1 MDRVRR
7 TVGCD
12 RLDTSQYNGRGVY
25 VVVLDSGV
33 ASHPDLDG
41 RIVEFQD
48 FIHGRKQSNSKSN
61 GCVLKLGNVIE
72 EKI

>member
-33 ASHPDLDG
+33 ANHPDLEG
-41 RIVEFQD
+41 RIVEFRD
-48 FIHGRKQSNSKSN
+48 FINEGKCGKDTYYDDNGHGTH
-61 GCVLKLGNVIE
+61 V
-72 EKI
+72 

>member
-7 TVGCD
+7 MVGCD
-12 RLDTSQYNGRGVY
+12 RLDTSQYNGRDVY

-48 FIHGRKQSNSKSN
+48 FIHGRKGKTGSYIMMIMDTAHM
-61 GCVLKLGNVIE
+61 CEVP
-72 EKI
+72 

>member
-12 RLDTSQYNGRGVY
+12 RLDTSQYNGRDVY

-48 FIHGRKQSNSKSN
+48 FIHGRKGKTDSYYDDN
-61 GCVLKLGNVIE
+61 GYGTHV
-72 EKI
+72 

>member
-33 ASHPDLDG
+33 ANHPDLDG
-41 RIVEFQD
+41 RIVEFRD
-48 FIHGRKQSNSKSN
+48 FIHEGKNRKYWSFDDN
-61 GCVLKLGNVIE
+61 GHGTHV
-72 EKI
+72 

>member
-1 MDRVRR
+1 MIV
-7 TVGCD
+7 T
-12 RLDTSQYNGRGVY
+12 GRY
-25 VVVLDSGV
+25 IQI
-33 ASHPDLDG
+33 
-41 RIVEFQD
+41 RN

>member
-33 ASHPDLDG
+33 QII
-41 RIVEFQD
+41 RI
-48 FIHGRKQSNSKSN
+48 
-61 GCVLKLGNVIE
+61 LME
-72 EKI
+72 ELWNFGILYMRENTERIRIMMIMDTAHMCEVP

>member
-33 ASHPDLDG
+33 ANHPDLDG

-48 FIHGRKQSNSKSN
+48 FIHGRKGKTGSYYDDN
-61 GCVLKLGNVIE
+61 GHGTHV
-72 EKI
+72 

>member
-12 RLDTSQYNGRGVY
+12 RLDTSQYNGRDVY

-48 FIHGRKQSNSKSN
+48 FIKKYN
-61 GCVLKLGNVIE
+61 
-72 EKI
+72 KIIVKTPQM

>member
-41 RIVEFQD
+41 RIVEFRD
-48 FIHGRKQSNSKSN
+48 FIHGGKRQNRIRIMMIMDTAHM
-61 GCVLKLGNVIE
+61 CEVP
-72 EKI
+72 

>member
-7 TVGCD
+7 MVGCD
-12 RLDTSQYNGRGVY
+12 RLDTSQYNGRDVY

-41 RIVEFQD
+41 RIGEFQD
-48 FIHGRKQSNSKSN
+48 FIHGR
-61 GCVLKLGNVIE
+61 
-72 EKI
+72 